1 MHRTRWTTLLAC
13 FLLLAVLSGAGYDLS
28 LRHHGWVP
36 AVSLWGGAAV
46 LVMTLVVL
54 VAGRGVRRLRAHEPT
69 WMTPTG
75 AAMTALAAQSSSLG
89 AAALGG
95 LYVGALVCALVPRGT
110 PAMTGLTWSAGGCV
124 AACVL
129 WLGTG
134 LLVEHWC
141 AIDESDDDTQDHGPH
156 SLPPGSAAA

>member
-69 WMTPTG
+69 WMTPPSPP
-75 AAMTALAAQSSSLG
+75 AWAR
-89 AAALGG
+89 
-95 LYVGALVCALVPRGT
+95 PR
-110 PAMTGLTWSAGGCV
+110 SAGSTSGRWCV
-124 AACVL
+124 PWSTA
-129 WLGTG
+129 GR
-134 LLVEHWC
+134 
-141 AIDESDDDTQDHGPH
+141 
-156 SLPPGSAAA
+156 PP